1 MMKIKLDKK
10 LLKSL
15 ALMAAVVEA
24 RDTYTGGHLWRVSN
38 ISRLL
43 AEKMGMSTAEVY
55 HVSIG
60 GFLHDLGKV
69 GIPDTILNKRG
80 LLTQEE
86 YAVIKIHPVLG
97 EALIQEHPLGILATA
112 TVRYHH
118 EWVNGNGYPDGLTG
132 SNIPLHARIV
142 SMADAFDAMTST
154 RPYRVGMTISKA
166 LADLESVRSIQF
178 DNDILT
184 ALNALASIGSLDNI
198 VGYSDW
204 QIPMVKCPECGPV
217 LAVPRDTK
225 DGDLI
230 NCRICKNELRLE
242 KDGASFD
249 TCIACSTGRTAPAD
263 QVQPQ
268 ADLMSLEDF
277 IRMAPR
283 KLTINLNLNRNRIDS
298 G

>member
-1 MMKIKLDKK
+1 MKIKLDKK

-55 HVSIG
+55 HVSLG

-69 GIPDTILNKRG
+69 GIPDAILNKRG
-80 LLTQEE
+80 PLTKEE
-86 YAVIKIHPVLG
+86 FTVVKTHPVLG
-97 EALIQEHPLGILATA
+97 EALIQEHPLGILATTA
-112 TVRYHH
+112 VRYHH

-178 DNDILT
+178 DNDILST
-184 ALNALASIGSLDNI
+184 LNALASIGSLDNI

-217 LAVPRDTK
+217 MAVPRAAK

-230 NCRICKNELRLE
+230 YCRSCKNELRLE
-242 KDGASFD
+242 KDGESFV
-249 TCIACSTGRTAPAD
+249 TCSACPTGRTAPAD
-263 QVQPQ
+263 KVQPQ
-268 ADLMSLEDF
+268 TDSASLEDF
-277 IRMAPR
+277 IHMAPR
-283 KLTINLNLNRNRIDS
+283 KLTINLNINRNRF

>member
-1 MMKIKLDKK
+1 MKIKLDKK

-69 GIPDTILNKRG
+69 GIPDAILNKRG
-80 LLTQEE
+80 FLTKEE
-86 YAVIKIHPVLG
+86 YAVIKTHPAIG
-97 EALIQEHPLGILATA
+97 EALIQEHPLGILATT

-118 EWVNGNGYPDGLTG
+118 EWINGNGYPDGLSG

-166 LADLESVRSIQF
+166 LADLDSVRSIQF
-178 DNDILT
+178 EHDILT

-217 LAVPRDTK
+217 LAVPRGTK

-242 KDGASFD
+242 KDGVSFD
-249 TCIACSTGRTAPAD
+249 ACIACPTGRTAPAD
-263 QVQPQ
+263 KVHPQ
-268 ADLMSLEDF
+268 ADLAILEDF
-277 IRMAPR
+277 IRMAPK
-283 KLTINLNLNRNRIDS
+283 KLTIDFNINRNRLGS